1 MLTSDQLRSHLYLGE
16 DPDRPGE
23 GRTVSYISVP
33 AQHGEPEYYDQW
45 DVPADLPVDELSGE
59 YMQEAWDRIA
69 EIDEQEWPEAV
80 KRYRAAM
87 LGSGIRYTVFE
98 DSAGG
103 LRLYVLERLESGEVA
118 LVYGHCGYEYAP
130 GQLSYD
136 LEALRRGEDPREW
149 DNGLPEVSLE
159 AYYDSDVAYSALIAD
174 EDGLYFDY
182 MGVAGKEEFAR
193 ELKAKEDKEDQEFA
207 RDIAAKEALED
218 QEDQEDQ
225 GRS

>member
-1 MLTSDQLRSHLYLGE
+1 MLTSDQLRSHLYSGE

-59 YMQEAWDRIA
+59 YTQEAWDRIA

-87 LGSGIRYTVFE
+87 LGTGVSYQVFE
-98 DSAGG
+98 DGAGG
-103 LRLYVLERLESGEVA
+103 LRLYVFEHSGKGTGV
-118 LVYGHCGYEYAP
+118 LVYGHCGYEHNP

-149 DNGLPEVSLE
+149 DGGLGEVSRND
-159 AYYDSDVAYSALIAD
+159 YYASDSADSALIAD
-174 EDGLYFDY
+174 ENGLYFDA
-182 MGVAGKEEFAR
+182 MGAAGKEEFAQ
-193 ELKAKEDKEDQEFA
+193 EIKAK
-207 RDIAAKEALED
+207 ED
-218 QEDQEDQ
+218 QEDQDQ
-225 GRS
+225 D